1 MVELGIEAK
10 HVTGKDL
17 HLKEKVVKVMTLHS
31 SKGLEFPIVA
41 VAQWRK
47 TTSRLAA
54 GHDRSREIAEHE
66 ANRRKLLFVGCSR
79 AMRRLAMFANSSQAS
94 PYLHELS
101 GDCWELVV

>member
-41 VAQWRK
+41 VAHVEEDYFPGLLPGMTDPGR
-47 TTSRLAA
+47 SRNTKQTAASCSSWAAA
-54 GHDRSREIAEHE
+54 GPCA
-66 ANRRKLLFVGCSR
+66 AWPCSPIP
-79 AMRRLAMFANSSQAS
+79 ARLPPIYTN
-94 PYLHELS
+94 
-101 GDCWELVV
+101 